1 MDMTNRKILRML
13 SEDSKSSLAHI
24 SNTVNL
30 SKPSVRERIN
40 KMKDLGTIKKYTI
53 DIDYKTLGYDIDVI
67 INIIIKNNLY
77 KDFKT
82 FIVKQDNIEFC
93 YRISGDSCFI
103 FKGRFKN
110 MEEVEYFIDVL
121 QKYGHTQTRFIFS
134 KVL

>member
-1 MDMTNRKILRML
+1 ML
-13 SEDSKSSLAHI
+13 
-24 SNTVNL
+24 
-30 SKPSVRERIN
+30 
-40 KMKDLGTIKKYTI
+40 
-53 DIDYKTLGYDIDVI
+53 I

-110 MEEVEYFIDVL
+110 MEVVEYFIDVL